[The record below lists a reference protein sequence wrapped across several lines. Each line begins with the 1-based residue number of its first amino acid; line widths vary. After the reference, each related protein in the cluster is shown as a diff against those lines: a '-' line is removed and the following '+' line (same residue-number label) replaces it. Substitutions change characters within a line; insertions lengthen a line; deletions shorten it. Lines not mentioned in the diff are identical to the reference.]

1 MQVFDRKETYRFSR
15 KNIEIAFYLHSVTQ
29 NQKKRGDTH
38 PVADSSQKN
47 FGSVNQL

>member
-29 NQKKRGDTH
+29 NQKNEVIRTLWLILHKKTL
-38 PVADSSQKN
+38 A
-47 FGSVNQL
+47 L